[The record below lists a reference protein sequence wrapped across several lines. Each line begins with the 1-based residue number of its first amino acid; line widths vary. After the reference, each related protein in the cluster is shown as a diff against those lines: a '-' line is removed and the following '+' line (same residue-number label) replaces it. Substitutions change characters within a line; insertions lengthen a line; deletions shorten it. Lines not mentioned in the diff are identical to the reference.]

1 VLQQGPE
8 ARLGSVVHWCILR
21 YVDAGSTKFAKRG
34 TNKYKPIISIFDVPF
49 SMSLRKKCQHSF
61 EYRIPAVGLSDTLK
75 VKEKI
80 VDSERRSEKALER
93 RFRR

>member
-1 VLQQGPE
+1 
-8 ARLGSVVHWCILR
+8 
-21 YVDAGSTKFAKRG
+21 VDAGSTKFAKRG

-49 SMSLRKKCQHSF
+49 SMSLRKKCQNSF

>member
-1 VLQQGPE
+1 M
-8 ARLGSVVHWCILR
+8 
-21 YVDAGSTKFAKRG
+21 DAGNTKFAKRG
-34 TNKYKPIISIFDVPF
+34 TNKYKPIISVFDVSF
-49 SMSLRKKCQHSF
+49 SKSLRKKCQNPF

-75 VKEKI
+75 VKEKM